1 MDIYKKI
8 KNILKKY
15 LPKKIYL
22 FILKIKNLYITN
34 QFKKLTTEE
43 TFKKIYE
50 EKIWEYGDRQK
61 YCSGGGS
68 HNLKIIIP
76 YINIISDFLNT
87 KNKPIV
93 IDAGCGD
100 FNLGKNF
107 VKFCR
112 KYFAI
117 DIYDKL
123 IEYNRK
129 KFKLN
134 NLEFLTK
141 DITKDKLPDGDIL
154 IVRQVLQ
161 HLSNKEIINFL
172 KNIKNKYNYFIV
184 VEHLPKGNF
193 KSNIDMIHQG
203 GTRTIYN
210 SGVVLHH
217 HPFNL
222 TYKKKHDMLE
232 VDAHPEIGIIKT
244 TLYLIR

>member
-8 KNILKKY
+8 KNILRKY
-15 LPKKIYL
+15 LPKKIWL
-22 FILKIKNLYITN
+22 FLQRIKHLYITN

-68 HNLKIIIP
+68 HNLKIITP

-107 VKFCR
+107 VKSCR

-184 VEHLPKGNF
+184 VEHLPRVILK
-193 KSNIDMIHQG
+193 
-203 GTRTIYN
+203 
-210 SGVVLHH
+210 V
-217 HPFNL
+217 
-222 TYKKKHDMLE
+222 ML
-232 VDAHPEIGIIKT
+232 I
-244 TLYLIR
+244 